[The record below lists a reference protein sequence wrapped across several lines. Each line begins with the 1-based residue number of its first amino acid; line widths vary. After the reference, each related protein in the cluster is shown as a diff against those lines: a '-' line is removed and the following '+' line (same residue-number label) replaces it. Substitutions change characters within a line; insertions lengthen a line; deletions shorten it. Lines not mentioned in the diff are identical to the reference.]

1 MEFLTEQEELQ
12 EATKYVLKSPKPAPK
27 PQEEAP
33 APMPT
38 GEAPPEAATPDPTAM
53 DTPDAGAPAAP
64 GDELGGEAPEN
75 PDDYLKVIQ
84 KMTGRLTQKLNT
96 FQDKLESKDIKY
108 VLNMVLAAVDLDK
121 LEETDEEEILA
132 KFEDDE
138 ENPEGTPESGFPG
151 DETTAPPVEDEM
163 GETSEADGMDTLE
176 QLINSPFE
184 DGGSDYEDE
193 DEDEDEFDLS
203 QIEDPNA
210 GKAAREDIGKETDDE
225 DIVDFSKFDD
235 EDDTLEP
242 IMDPHKDD
250 EERLSKGNEGFS
262 MNEEDP
268 TVNNDVKELDI
279 DELTNMVNNS
289 VKDSLSK
296 YFS

>member
-1 MEFLTEQEELQ
+1 
-12 EATKYVLKSPKPAPK
+12 LKSPKPAPK

-53 DTPDAGAPAAP
+53 DTPDANAPAAP
-64 GDELGGEAPEN
+64 GDELGGESPEN
-75 PDDYLKVIQ
+75 PDEYLKVIQ

-96 FQDKLESKDIKY
+96 YQDKLESKDIKY

-121 LEETDEEEILA
+121 LEDADEEEILS
-132 KFEDDE
+132 KFEDEE

-151 DETTAPPVEDEM
+151 DETTTPPAEDEI
-163 GETSEADGMDTLE
+163 GETDGMDTLE
-176 QLINSPFE
+176 QLINSPFDDEGMGNNYEE
-184 DGGSDYEDE
+184 D
-193 DEDEDEFDLS
+193 DEDEFDLS
-203 QIEDPNA
+203 QIEDPDA
-210 GKAAREDIGKETDDE
+210 GKAAREDIGTETDDE
-225 DIVDFSKFDD
+225 DVVDFTKFDD
-235 EDDTLEP
+235 TDDLEP
-242 IMDPHKDD
+242 VMEPHKEHKDD
-250 EERLSKGNEGFS
+250 EERLSKGNNGFS